1 MKKIFHASRY
11 QKTRGVVILL
21 PDKTGYS
28 SKTISRDKACHY
40 IMLKG
45 LTHKEN
51 ITVINIYAGNIRAPK
66 YIK

>member
-28 SKTISRDKACHY
+28 PKTISRDKECHY

-51 ITVINIYAGNIRAPK
+51 ISHKYICRQHQSTK